1 MTLNTVLGPIDT
13 SELGFT
19 LSHEHVSV
27 GSGGFPYTFPEFLDR
42 QATLER
48 AVRDLTQAR
57 EEGVHTIIDMAP
69 HDQGRDVRL
78 QEEVS
83 RLSGVNIVACSG
95 TWLDVPRFFWDA
107 DPNKIADIYSREIEN
122 GIDGT
127 SIKAGILKA
136 ASDAGGIK
144 PQEEIVLRAVSR
156 ASIRTG
162 SPIMTH
168 TWAPERIGLRQ
179 VEVFQEEGVDL
190 DRVCIGHSND
200 TTDLGILVELL
211 ETGVWLGMDRYPQW
225 ASHVPTWT
233 ERTQTVAALID
244 AGWGHRVLLGHDWD
258 STIGLY
264 PPEARAEKEAG
275 NPDNYLFITRRVL
288 PLLKSLGAST
298 LDISALLVDNPR
310 RFFEGRQDAKE
321 PT

>member
-107 DPNKIADIYSREIEN
+107 DPNKIAELVTAARQQETFGEALDAIGFKPYSGGRIIVGQGRKRERLQRSDN
-122 GIDGT
+122 
-127 SIKAGILKA
+127 
-136 ASDAGGIK
+136 ASGAK
-144 PQEEIVLRAVSR
+144 
-156 ASIRTG
+156 
-162 SPIMTH
+162 M
-168 TWAPERIGLRQ
+168 
-179 VEVFQEEGVDL
+179 
-190 DRVCIGHSND
+190 
-200 TTDLGILVELL
+200 
-211 ETGVWLGMDRYPQW
+211 
-225 ASHVPTWT
+225 
-233 ERTQTVAALID
+233 AL
-244 AGWGHRVLLGHDWD
+244 
-258 STIGLY
+258 
-264 PPEARAEKEAG
+264 
-275 NPDNYLFITRRVL
+275 
-288 PLLKSLGAST
+288 
-298 LDISALLVDNPR
+298 
-310 RFFEGRQDAKE
+310 
-321 PT
+321 